1 MIMLMSIALILLAG
15 MCAGQLFRKL
25 SLPPLIG
32 MILAGMLV
40 GPYVLN
46 LLDDSILAVS
56 SQLRRIALIIILIR
70 AGLKLNFED
79 LKKVGR
85 PAVLMCFLPACF
97 EMAGTILLAPFLL
110 GVSLADAAVLGA
122 VLAAVSPAV
131 IVPHM
136 IHIIDEGYGVEKG
149 IPQMILA
156 GASVDD
162 VFVIVVFT
170 SAVALALGNDVSFT
184 SLLRIPVSI
193 FTGVAAGLLIGKLF
207 VRLVRITKM
216 KTAYIVILM
225 MSVAFLMNGFEDACN
240 DMVPFASLL
249 AIMTMGMAVRQDDIQ
264 VMKKAGPVF
273 EEMWTAAEI
282 FLFVLVGASVA
293 LNSLKDCGIQAVLLI
308 LLVLVFRVCGVW
320 LCLLKTG
327 LTFREKLFCMIS
339 YLPKATVQA
348 AIGGLPLAMGVVS
361 GQLILTVSVAAILL
375 TAPLG
380 AVGIE
385 QTYRHY
391 LSPSCTMETGDNE
404 T

>member
-1 MIMLMSIALILLAG
+1 
-15 MCAGQLFRKL
+15 
-25 SLPPLIG
+25 
-32 MILAGMLV
+32 
-40 GPYVLN
+40 
-46 LLDDSILAVS
+46 
-56 SQLRRIALIIILIR
+56 
-70 AGLKLNFED
+70 
-79 LKKVGR
+79 
-85 PAVLMCFLPACF
+85 
-97 EMAGTILLAPFLL
+97 
-110 GVSLADAAVLGA
+110 
-122 VLAAVSPAV
+122 
-131 IVPHM
+131 M
-136 IHIIDEGYGVEKG
+136 IHIIAEGYGVEKG
-149 IPQMILA
+149 IPQMLLA

-264 VMKKAGPVF
+264 VMKKASPVF

-320 LCLLKTG
+320 LCLLKTD